1 MLGRV
6 EGAVTGQRSK
16 ERLILKSGTQV
27 AHSTLTMRVFMQA
40 FLLMRTERPQVRMAA
55 FPKLSTLT
63 GRHATRTQQQPVPGL
78 RNRSEGVSTCGLLT
92 ILKLL
97 AIS

>member
-6 EGAVTGQRSK
+6 EGAVTEQRSK

-40 FLLMRTERPQVRMAA
+40 FLLMRTERPQVRMA
-55 FPKLSTLT
+55 
-63 GRHATRTQQQPVPGL
+63 V
-78 RNRSEGVSTCGLLT
+78 C
-92 ILKLL
+92 
-97 AIS
+97 